1 MVKSSI
7 KLKSAVLATTLGLFL
22 ATTSY
27 ITTSNAATVKNGV
40 ACQKAGLKTKV
51 GKKNYV
57 CGNNPYVTPTKLTWM
72 LSTCKQ
78 AGDLLAQARETEEMM
93 LLQANIYGYKTL
105 TELGNAL
112 GGQEKKDLDDLVKTI
127 TDGEAA
133 MKNTL
138 CKRGREVFILLFLLS
153 TSIIHT
159 NNIKL

>member
-1 MVKSSI
+1 MVKSSR

-40 ACQKAGLKTKV
+40 ACKKAGLKTKV
-51 GKKNYV
+51 GNKNYV

-138 CKRGREVFILLFLLS
+138 CKRGR
-153 TSIIHT
+153 
-159 NNIKL
+159 

>member
-1 MVKSSI
+1 MINKEINKMVKSSS
-7 KLKSAVLATTLGLFL
+7 KLKSVVLATTLGLFL
-22 ATTSY
+22 ATTSFV
-27 ITTSNAATVKNGV
+27 TTSNAATVKNGV
-40 ACQKAGLKTKV
+40 ACKKAGLKTKV

-78 AGDLLAQARETEEMM
+78 AQDLLAQARETEEMM

-127 TDGEAA
+127 TDGDAA

-138 CKRGREVFILLFLLS
+138 CKRG
-153 TSIIHT
+153 
-159 NNIKL
+159 K

>member
-1 MVKSSI
+1 MVKSSR

-27 ITTSNAATVKNGV
+27 INTSNAATVKNGV
-40 ACQKAGLKTKV
+40 ACKKAGLRTKV
-51 GKKNYV
+51 GSKNYV
-57 CGNNPYVTPTKLTWM
+57 CGNNPYVIPTKLTWM

-78 AGDLLAQARETEEMM
+78 AGDLLAQTRETEEMM
-93 LLQANIYGYKTL
+93 LQQANIYGYKTL

-127 TDGEAA
+127 TDTEAA

-138 CKRGREVFILLFLLS
+138 CKRG
-153 TSIIHT
+153 
-159 NNIKL
+159 K